1 MSSNLLGFKRN
12 RNNKDNKNDDDI
24 ETDAK
29 IYEKI
34 KTPNISTDKM
44 NYFLSQIKSQYD
56 EGINYSFSFS
66 DNKNRLSE
74 NIIAICLW
82 GYLPL
87 NEGRII
93 SFSKKVDM
101 DLISQIANFG
111 KMEKTFDFFSNIH
124 CLFYIDKDT
133 SKKLSF
139 FEEGKYGFIF
149 EGKKDYYLIMNIK
162 SLDKFRFIDK
172 NDEYCEYWVIKI
184 DDKHLL
190 NKLGLKSKDIM
201 VKEMER
207 EISDYKKIIEQKE
220 TYFEEERREY
230 VDRINKLIKD
240 KEKEIEDLKN
250 KYTKEINE
258 KNDLIEKF
266 KSDKMNSVKRV
277 KKFVGLN
284 TFCESFHIKD
294 ETNVISF
301 EEMENE
307 DKDDKED
314 KDTTI
319 NQDFYC
325 ILCCIRVRNIFFE
338 RCQHCCICEQCLE
351 KCYHKFNKKS
361 KQDEYF
367 CPICN
372 NETQK
377 DDKSSYTE
385 IKKIFYV

>member
-1 MSSNLLGFKRN
+1 M
-12 RNNKDNKNDDDI
+12 
-24 ETDAK
+24 
-29 IYEKI
+29 
-34 KTPNISTDKM
+34 STDKM

-66 DNKNRLSE
+66 DNNNKLSE

-93 SFSKKVDM
+93 SFSQKVDM

-111 KMEKTFDFFSNIH
+111 KMEKTFEFFSNIQ

-201 VKEMER
+201 VKEMEN
-207 EISDYKKIIEQKE
+207 EISDYKKIIDQKE
-220 TYFEEERREY
+220 AYFEEERREY

-284 TFCESFHIKD
+284 MFCESFHIKD

-301 EEMENE
+301 EEIENE

-314 KDTTI
+314 KDTTV

-385 IKKIFYV
+385 IKKIFYA